1 MANFLRRTPPKKQ
14 NVETITSENTVDILS
29 SEFKLNKEKVSS
41 ILRSVGINLEAQNP
55 AGELDLYREVIA
67 SKIGDRS
74 RFLNPDET
82 YIAELDEQLRSFD
95 EIYVDTAP
103 IIQKDWFLHFVT
115 NAESILKRRKKKLII
130 LEKTLEELHGL
141 KDNPEKDK
149 EVRIRSTIR
158 PDLIRFLAKR
168 GLVRIGDTG
177 SQGIADDHLVQLFT
191 QIGSKRN
198 LLLITQDRGLSERIV
213 RLSTEL
219 EEKEAEQEKLPWYRR
234 ILSRKNKESD
244 ATHRMVVCKLIEEGK
259 LKRCYICPECN
270 ESYYDDL
277 HDCEGMVLC
286 GRCYLDLKEQ
296 EAKQDAVNKQQ
307 REAELKA
314 EEERQKR
321 LEAEEARIE
330 YERSRDTVENRLR
343 IKRSKVLRIFLIVL
357 LVLLLILSILI
368 LVL

>member
-1 MANFLRRTPPKKQ
+1 
-14 NVETITSENTVDILS
+14 
-29 SEFKLNKEKVSS
+29 VSS

-55 AGELDLYREVIA
+55 AGELELYREVIA

-74 RFLNPDET
+74 RFLNPDEA

-95 EIYVDTAP
+95 EIYIDTAP

-141 KDNPEKDK
+141 KDNQEKDK

-213 RLSTEL
+213 RLSAEL
-219 EEKEAEQEKLPWYRR
+219 EKKEAEQEELPWFRR
-234 ILSRKNKESD
+234 LFSRKSEETD
-244 ATHRMVVCKLIEEGK
+244 TTHRMVVCKLVEEGK

-286 GRCYLDLKEQ
+286 GRCYLNLKEQ
-296 EAKQDAVNKQQ
+296 EAKQEAVNKKQ
-307 REAELKA
+307 REAELQA

-321 LEAEEARIE
+321 MEAEEARLE

-343 IKRSKVLRIFLIVL
+343 TKRGKVFRISLIVL
-357 LVLLLILSILI
+357 LALLLILLI
-368 LVL
+368 LLLVL

>member
-1 MANFLRRTPPKKQ
+1 MLKAFLSDAR
-14 NVETITSENTVDILS
+14 
-29 SEFKLNKEKVSS
+29 
-41 ILRSVGINLEAQNP
+41 
-55 AGELDLYREVIA
+55 
-67 SKIGDRS
+67 
-74 RFLNPDET
+74 
-82 YIAELDEQLRSFD
+82 
-95 EIYVDTAP
+95 
-103 IIQKDWFLHFVT
+103 
-115 NAESILKRRKKKLII
+115 KKLII

-219 EEKEAEQEKLPWYRR
+219 EKREAEQKPLPWYRR
-234 ILSRKNKESD
+234 LFTRKSQETDTTN
-244 ATHRMVVCKLIEEGK
+244 RMVVCKLVEEGK
-259 LKRCYICPECN
+259 LKRCYICPECD

-343 IKRSKVLRIFLIVL
+343 TKRSKVFRISLIVSL
-357 LVLLLILSILI
+357 ALLLILLI
-368 LVL
+368 LLLVL